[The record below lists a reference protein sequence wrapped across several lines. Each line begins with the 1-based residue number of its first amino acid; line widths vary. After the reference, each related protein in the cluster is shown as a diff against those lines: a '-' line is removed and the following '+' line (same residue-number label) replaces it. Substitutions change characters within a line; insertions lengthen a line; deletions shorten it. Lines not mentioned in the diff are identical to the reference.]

1 MLSWTGETT
10 EFLQASRIVL
20 TRTRVWLFVLN
31 VLALSPTVRRS
42 VRMAACAL
50 GIVCGGCPSFFA
62 LNPSLD
68 ISQYGHTT
76 WTIRDGFAPG
86 TAFAMA
92 QTPDGYL
99 WLGTEFGLFRSDGVR
114 FVPWQPPAGQQLPD
128 APYSLLVTR
137 DGILWIG
144 TYSGLASWKGGKLTQ
159 YPELQDLFVTSL
171 LEDREGTVWAGAM
184 GGSPLCAIRSGS
196 TQCFGQDGAFGGFV
210 WSLGEDA
217 SGALWA
223 GAESGLW
230 RWKPGPP
237 KRYAVPGV
245 RLADL
250 AQSGDGRLIVG
261 IRGGELRQVAGD
273 NLEAYPIRRAMN
285 SNAMLPDRDIDANK
299 LLRDRDG
306 GLWIGTN
313 QRGLIHVH
321 QGRTDVFTAENGL
334 SGNIIA
340 GLFEDREGNIW
351 VSTAGGLDRFRELP
365 VTTVSTKQGLSSDDV
380 RSVIAT
386 TDGSTWIATRDGLTR
401 WQKGQTTI
409 FRKADGLPD
418 DVVQSMYQD
427 HAGRIWV
434 FTAHGLAWFNNRRF
448 VSADGVPSTEV
459 YSITGDNAGNL
470 WLSGNRGL
478 SHLREGRLIE
488 NLPWTVLGRRQQ
500 AKVIIFDQDRG
511 GLWLGFWQDGG
522 VEYFRDGQVRLSY
535 TAANGMTKGPVA
547 HLRLD
552 RDGAVWAA
560 TQSGGVSR
568 IKDGRITTL
577 TTSNGLPCDR
587 IHWTTEED
595 DRSLWLYTDCG
606 LLRIPH
612 SQVDAWISD
621 PARRVEPAIWD
632 AIDGALPWGA
642 PSSFG
647 PTFAK
652 AADGKLWFVT
662 REDIEVV
669 DPAHPALNKLA
680 PPVHIERVVADQKT
694 YWQNMPG
701 VGGSNLRLPAHTHD
715 LQIYYTALS
724 LVSSRKVHF
733 KYRLEGQDTDWR
745 EVVNDRDVQY
755 SNLGPGTYR
764 FRVIAC
770 NNSGVWNELGD
781 SLEFSIAPAYYQTN
795 WFRALCAVLALA
807 LVWIIY
813 QVRVRQL
820 RHQFALTLEAR
831 VGERTS
837 IARDLH
843 DTLLQSFHGLMLRF
857 QIVSQLL
864 PDRPIEAKTELD
876 MTIDRAARAITEGR
890 DAVQGL
896 RASTVQTN
904 DLARAINTLGEELAT
919 DPGND
924 GSPAFRVTVEGEP
937 RDLHPILRDEIYR
950 IAAEALRNA
959 FHHAASRQI
968 EVEIRYDH
976 EQFRL
981 RVRDDGKGMDQTVGS
996 GMGRKGHYGLPG
1008 MRERAKSIG
1017 GNLEIWSEIDA
1028 GTEVEL
1034 RIGAD
1039 TAYASTAKRSWLS
1052 GLLARK

>member
-1 MLSWTGETT
+1 MKLR
-10 EFLQASRIVL
+10 LLL
-20 TRTRVWLFVLN
+20 T
-31 VLALSPTVRRS
+31 
-42 VRMAACAL
+42 AL
-50 GIVCGGCPSFFA
+50 GAISFLTASPPVLA

-68 ISQYGHTT
+68 ISQYGHTA

-92 QTPDGYL
+92 QTPDGYF
-99 WLGTEFGLFRSDGVR
+99 WLATEFGLFRSDGVR
-114 FVPWQPPAGQQLPD
+114 FVPWQPPAGQQLPEI
-128 APYSLLVTR
+128 PYALLVTR
-137 DGILWIG
+137 DGTLWIG
-144 TYSGLASWKGGKLTQ
+144 TFAGLASWNNGKLTQ
-159 YPELQDLFVTSL
+159 YPEVGAGFITSL

-184 GGSPLCAIRSGS
+184 GGSRGDPNGRLCAIQNGS
-196 TQCFGQDGAFGGFV
+196 AQCYGQDGAFGGFV
-210 WSLGEDA
+210 WSLGEDR

-230 RWKPGPP
+230 HWKPGPP

-250 AQSGDGRLIVG
+250 TQSGDGRLIVG
-261 IRGGELRQVAGD
+261 IRGGGLRQVVGD
-273 NLEAYPIRRAMN
+273 KLEAYRIRSALN
-285 SNAMLPDRDIDANK
+285 SNATLPDRDIDANK

-321 QGRTDVFTAENGL
+321 HGRTDVFTAESGL

-340 GLFEDREGNIW
+340 GIFEDREGNIW

-365 VTTVSTKQGLSSDDV
+365 VTTVSTKQGLSSDNV
-380 RSVIAT
+380 HSVIAT

-418 DVVQSMYQD
+418 DMVQSMYQD

-434 FTAHGLAWFNNRRF
+434 FTGHGLAWFNNGRF
-448 VSADGVPSTEV
+448 VSVAGVPSTEV

-470 WLSGNRGL
+470 WLSGNNGL
-478 SHLREGRLIE
+478 SHLRDGRLIE
-488 NLPWTVLGRRQQ
+488 NLPWTALGHPHQ
-500 AKVIIFDQDRG
+500 AKAIIFDQDRG
-511 GLWLGFWQDGG
+511 GLWLGFWHDGT
-522 VEYFRDGQVRLSY
+522 VDYFKDGQVRLSY

-547 HLRLD
+547 ALRLD

-560 TQSGGVSR
+560 TQNGGVSR

-577 TTSNGLPCDR
+577 TTSNGLPCDK
-587 IHWTTEED
+587 IHWTTEEA
-595 DRSLWLYTDCG
+595 DRSLWLYTACG

-621 PARRVEPAIWD
+621 PAHRVEPTLWD
-632 AIDGALPWGA
+632 ATDGALPWGS

-669 DPAHPALNKLA
+669 APRHLALNKLP
-680 PPVHIERVVADQKT
+680 PPVHIEQIVADQKM
-694 YWQNMPG
+694 YWQNLPG
-701 VGGSNLRLPAHTHD
+701 AAASSLHLPARTRD
-715 LQIYYTALS
+715 VEIDYTALC
-724 LVSSRKVHF
+724 LTAPEKMQFRVK
-733 KYRLEGQDTDWR
+733 LEGQDNDWR
-745 EVVNDRDVQY
+745 VPVNPRHTHY
-755 SNLGPGTYR
+755 TNLPPGPYR
-764 FRVIAC
+764 FRVIAS
-770 NNSGVWNELGD
+770 NNSGVWNEQGD

-795 WFRALCAVLALA
+795 WFRALCAVLVLA
-807 LVWIIY
+807 LVWAIY
-813 QVRVRQL
+813 QIRVRQL
-820 RHQFALTLEAR
+820 RHDFALTLGAR
-831 VGERTS
+831 VRERTS
-837 IARDLH
+837 LARELH
-843 DTLLQSFHGLMLRF
+843 DTLLQSFQGLMLRF
-857 QIVSQLL
+857 EIVSQLL
-864 PDRPIEAKTELD
+864 PDRPIEAKEKLEGA
-876 MTIDRAARAITEGR
+876 MKQAADAITEGR

-904 DLARAINTLGEELAT
+904 NLAMAVNTLGEELAN
-919 DPGND
+919 DPANQ
-924 GSPAFRVTVEGEP
+924 GSPAFRVTVEGET

-959 FHHAASRQI
+959 FHHAQARQI
-968 EVEIRYDH
+968 EVEIRYDNQ
-976 EQFRL
+976 QFRM
-981 RVRDDGKGMDQTVGS
+981 RVRDDGKGIDPTVLS
-996 GMGRKGHYGLPG
+996 GHGREGHFGMPG
-1008 MRERAKSIG
+1008 MRERANAVG
-1017 GNLEIWSEIDA
+1017 GKLVVWSELDA

-1034 RIGAD
+1034 RIPAD
-1039 TAYASTAKRSWLS
+1039 AAYARSAKRSWFSELLS
-1052 GLLARK
+1052 RK

>member
-1 MLSWTGETT
+1 M
-10 EFLQASRIVL
+10 
-20 TRTRVWLFVLN
+20 
-31 VLALSPTVRRS
+31 PTVRRIIL
-42 VRMAACAL
+42 AAIAL
-50 GIVCGGCPSFFA
+50 RVLLGGCTCSFA

-68 ISQYGHTT
+68 ISQYGHTA
-76 WTIRDGFAPG
+76 WTIRDGFSPG

-114 FVPWQPPAGQQLPD
+114 FLPWQPPVGQQLPER
-128 APYSLLVTR
+128 PYALLVSR
-137 DGILWIG
+137 DGTLWIG
-144 TYSGLASWKGGKLTQ
+144 TFGGLASWNNGKLTQ
-159 YPELQDLFVTSL
+159 YPEVGAEFITSL
-171 LEDREGTVWAGAM
+171 LEDREGTVWAGEL
-184 GGSPLCAIRSGS
+184 GGSPGTTGGRLCAIQNGS
-196 TQCFGQDGAFGGFV
+196 TQCYGQDGTFGSFV
-210 WSLGEDA
+210 WSLGEDS

-230 RWKPGPP
+230 HWKPGPP

-261 IRGGELRQVAGD
+261 IRGGALRQVVGD
-273 NLEAYPIRRAMN
+273 KLEAYPLRSAMN
-285 SNAMLPDRDIDANK
+285 SNATLPDRDIDANK

-321 QGRTDVFTAENGL
+321 NGRTDVFTAESGL

-365 VTTVSTKQGLSSDDV
+365 VTTVSTKQGLSSDNV
-380 RSVIAT
+380 HSVIAT

-409 FRKADGLPD
+409 LRKADGLPD
-418 DVVQSMYQD
+418 DFVQSLYQD

-434 FTAHGLAWFNNRRF
+434 STGHGLAWFNNGRF
-448 VSADGVPSTEV
+448 VSVDGVPSAEV

-470 WLSGNRGL
+470 WLSGNKGL

-488 NLPWTVLGRRQQ
+488 NLPWTALGHRQQ
-500 AKVIIFDQDRG
+500 AKVIVFDQQRG
-511 GLWLGFWQDGG
+511 GLWLGFWQDKV
-522 VEYFRDGQVRLSY
+522 VEYFKDGQVRLSY
-535 TAANGMTKGPVA
+535 TAADGMTAGPVA
-547 HLRLD
+547 SVRLD

-560 TQSGGVSR
+560 TQNGGVSR

-577 TTSNGLPCDR
+577 TTSNGLPCDK

-595 DRSLWLYTDCG
+595 HRSLWLYTACG
-606 LLRIPH
+606 LLRKPR

-621 PARRVEPAIWD
+621 PRRRVDPMVWD
-632 AIDGALPWGA
+632 AVDGALPWGS

-647 PTFAK
+647 PTLAK
-652 AADGKLWFVT
+652 AADGKLWLVT

-669 DPAHPALNKLA
+669 DPPHLALNKLA
-680 PPVHIERVVADQKT
+680 PPVHIEKIVADHKL
-694 YWQNMPG
+694 YWQNLPEA
-701 VGGSNLRLPAHTHD
+701 SLSSLHLPARIHD
-715 LQIYYTALS
+715 LQIFYAALS
-724 LVSSRKVHF
+724 LAAPEKVHF
-733 KYRLEGQDTDWR
+733 KYRLAGQDNDWR

-770 NNSGVWNELGD
+770 NNSGVWNEQGD

-795 WFRALCAVLALA
+795 WFRAFCAVLVLA
-807 LVWIIY
+807 LVWAIY
-813 QVRVRQL
+813 RIRVRQL
-820 RHQFALTLEAR
+820 HHDFALTLEAR
-831 VGERTS
+831 VRERTS
-837 IARDLH
+837 IAREIH
-843 DTLLQSFHGLMLRF
+843 DTLLQSLQGLMLRF
-857 QIVSQLL
+857 EIVSQLL
-864 PDRPIEAKTELD
+864 PDRPIEAKERLEGAMKQASD
-876 MTIDRAARAITEGR
+876 AITEGR

-896 RASTVQTN
+896 RTSTVQTN
-904 DLARAINTLGEELAT
+904 DLARAINTLGEELAN
-919 DPGND
+919 DPTHH
-924 GSPAFRVTVEGEP
+924 GSPAFLVTVEGGP
-937 RDLHPILRDEIYR
+937 RDLHPILRDETYR

-959 FHHAASRQI
+959 FHHAQARQL
-968 EVEIRYDH
+968 EVEIRYDNQ
-976 EQFRL
+976 QFRL
-981 RVRDDGKGMDQTVGS
+981 RVRDDGKGMDPEVLS
-996 GMGRKGHYGLPG
+996 GRGREGHFGLSG
-1008 MRERAKSIG
+1008 MRERANAMG
-1017 GNLEIWSEIDA
+1017 GKLVVWSEVGA

-1034 RIGAD
+1034 SVPAAR
-1039 TAYASTAKRSWLS
+1039 AYSTARRGSWLS
-1052 GLLARK
+1052 QKFAGKA

>member
-1 MLSWTGETT
+1 MKPVLRLIAISAIS
-10 EFLQASRIVL
+10 FLAGSRSA
-20 TRTRVWLFVLN
+20 
-31 VLALSPTVRRS
+31 LALD
-42 VRMAACAL
+42 
-50 GIVCGGCPSFFA
+50 
-62 LNPSLD
+62 PSLD
-68 ISQYGHTT
+68 ISQYGHTA
-76 WTIRDGFAPG
+76 WTIRDGFATG

-99 WLGTEFGLFRSDGVR
+99 WLASEFGLFRSDGVR
-114 FVPWQPPAGQQLPD
+114 FIPWQPPGGQELPGN
-128 APYSLLVTR
+128 PYALLVTR
-137 DGILWIG
+137 DGTLWIG
-144 TYSGLASWKGGKLTQ
+144 TFAGLASWNNGKLTQ
-159 YPELQDLFVTSL
+159 YPEVGAGFITSL
-171 LEDREGTVWAGAM
+171 LEEREGTVWAGTM
-184 GGSPLCAIRSGS
+184 GGSAGTTTGQLCAIQNGS
-196 TQCFGQDGAFGGFV
+196 TQCYGQDGAFGGFV
-210 WSLGEDA
+210 WSLGEDS

-230 RWKPGPP
+230 RWKPGQP

-250 AQSGDGRLIVG
+250 TQSGDGRLTVG
-261 IRGGELRQVAGD
+261 IRGGGLRQVVGD
-273 NLEAYPIRRAMN
+273 KLEAYPIRSALN
-285 SNAMLPDRDIDANK
+285 SNATLPDRAIDANK

-321 QGRTDVFTAENGL
+321 HGRTDVFTAESGL

-365 VTTVSTKQGLSSDDV
+365 VTTVSAKQGLSSDNV
-380 RSVIAT
+380 NSVIAT

-418 DVVQSMYQD
+418 DMVQSMYQD

-434 FTAHGLAWFNNRRF
+434 FTGHGLAWFNNGRF
-448 VSADGVPSTEV
+448 VSVDGVPSAEV

-470 WLSGNRGL
+470 WLSGSKGL

-488 NLPWTVLGRRQQ
+488 NLPWPALGHRQQ
-500 AKVIIFDQDRG
+500 AKMIVYDQDRG
-511 GLWLGFWQDGG
+511 GLWLGFWQDGA
-522 VEYFRDGQVRLSY
+522 VDYFKDGQVRLSY
-535 TAANGMTKGPVA
+535 TAVNGMTKGPVA
-547 HLRLD
+547 SLRLD

-560 TQSGGVSR
+560 MQNGGVSR

-595 DRSLWLYTDCG
+595 DRSLWLYTACG

-621 PARRVEPAIWD
+621 PARRVEPTLWD
-632 AIDGALPWGA
+632 ATDGALPWGS

-647 PTFAK
+647 PTFAE
-652 AADGKLWFVT
+652 AADGKLWLVT
-662 REDIEVV
+662 REDIEVIA
-669 DPAHPALNKLA
+669 PSHLSSNRLP
-680 PPVHIERVVADQKT
+680 PPVHVEQIVADQKL
-694 YWQNMPG
+694 YWQNLPG
-701 VGGSNLRLPAHTHD
+701 AAASSLHLAARTRDVEID
-715 LQIYYTALS
+715 YTALC
-724 LVSSRKVHF
+724 LTAPEKMQFRVK
-733 KYRLEGQDTDWR
+733 LEGQDNDWR
-745 EVVNDRDVQY
+745 VPVNPRHTHY
-755 SNLGPGTYR
+755 TNLPPGPYR
-764 FRVIAC
+764 FRVIAS
-770 NNSGVWNELGD
+770 NNSGVWNGLGD

-795 WFRALCAVLALA
+795 WFHAICAFLVLA
-807 LVWIIY
+807 LVWAIY
-813 QVRVRQL
+813 QVRVRRL
-820 RHQFALTLEAR
+820 RHDFGLTLEAR

-837 IARDLH
+837 IARELH
-843 DTLLQSFHGLMLRF
+843 DTLLQSFQGLMLRF
-857 QIVSQLL
+857 EIVSQLL
-864 PDRPIEAKTELD
+864 PDRPIEAKEKLEGA
-876 MTIDRAARAITEGR
+876 MKQAADAITEGR

-924 GSPAFRVTVEGEP
+924 GSPSFRVTVEGEP

-950 IAAEALRNA
+950 ITAEALRNA
-959 FHHAASRQI
+959 FHHAAAHQI
-968 EVEIRYDH
+968 EAEIRYNR

-981 RVRDDGKGMDQTVGS
+981 RVRDDGKGMDQTVWS
-996 GMGRKGHYGLPG
+996 DQGRKGHYGLPG

-1017 GNLEIWSEIDA
+1017 GNLEIWSEIGV

-1039 TAYASTAKRSWLS
+1039 TAYTSTAKRSWLS
-1052 GLLARK
+1052 GLAGK

>member
-1 MLSWTGETT
+1 MNTIFDVAPMLSEQS
-10 EFLQASRIVL
+10 ECS
-20 TRTRVWLFVLN
+20 LFVVN

-42 VRMAACAL
+42 VRMSAFAL
-50 GIVCGGCPSFFA
+50 GFVLGGCQSFFA
-62 LNPSLD
+62 LDPSLD
-68 ISQYGHTT
+68 INQYGHKA
-76 WTIRDGFAPG
+76 WTIRDGFSTG

-99 WLGTEFGLFRSDGVR
+99 WLASEFGLFRSDGVS
-114 FVPWQPPAGQQLPD
+114 FVPWQPPAGQQLPES
-128 APYSLLVTR
+128 PYSLLVTR
-137 DGILWIG
+137 DGNLWIG
-144 TYSGLASWKGGKLTQ
+144 TFAGLASWKDGKLTR
-159 YPELQDLFVTSL
+159 YPELQGLFVTSL
-171 LEDREGTVWAGAM
+171 LEDREGTVWGGAM
-184 GGSPLCAIRSGS
+184 GSSPGTVRLCAIGSGS
-196 TQCFGQDGAFGGFV
+196 VRCYGQDGALGSFV
-210 WSLGEDA
+210 WSLGEDS

-230 RWKPGPP
+230 HWKPGPP

-250 AQSGDGRLIVG
+250 TQSGDGRLIVG
-261 IRGGELRQVAGD
+261 IRGGGLRQVAGD
-273 NLEAYPIRRAMN
+273 RLEAYPIRSAMN
-285 SNAMLPDRDIDANK
+285 SNATMPDRDLDANK
-299 LLRDRDG
+299 ILRDRDG

-321 QGRTDVFTAENGL
+321 HGRTDVFTAESGL

-365 VTTVSTKQGLSSDDV
+365 VTTVSTKQGLSSDNV
-380 RSVIAT
+380 HSVIAT
-386 TDGSTWIATRDGLTR
+386 MDGSTWIATRDGLTR

-418 DVVQSMYQD
+418 DMVQSMYQD

-434 FTAHGLAWFNNRRF
+434 FTGHGLARFNNGRF
-448 VSADGVPSTEV
+448 VSVDGVPSTEV

-470 WLSGNRGL
+470 WLSGNKGL
-478 SHLREGRLIE
+478 SHLRDGRLIE
-488 NLPWTVLGRRQQ
+488 NLPWRALGRRQQ

-522 VEYFRDGQVRLSY
+522 VEYYKDGQVRLSY
-535 TAANGMTKGPVA
+535 TPADGMTGGPVA
-547 HLRLD
+547 ALRLD

-560 TQSGGVSR
+560 TQNGGVSR

-577 TTSNGLPCDR
+577 TTNNGLPCGR

-595 DRSLWLYTDCG
+595 DRSLWLYTACG
-606 LLRIPH
+606 LVRIPN

-621 PARRVEPAIWD
+621 PARRVEPTLWD
-632 AIDGALPWGA
+632 ATDGALPWGS

-652 AADGKLWFVT
+652 AADGKLWLVT
-662 REDIEVV
+662 REDIEFVA
-669 DPAHPALNKLA
+669 PRHLSLNKLP
-680 PPVHIERVVADQKT
+680 PPVHIEQIVADQKI
-694 YWQNMPG
+694 YWQNLPG
-701 VGGSNLRLPAHTHD
+701 AAVSSLHLAARTRD
-715 LQIYYTALS
+715 VEIDYTALC
-724 LVSSRKVHF
+724 LTAPEKMQFRVK
-733 KYRLEGQDTDWR
+733 LEGQDNDWR
-745 EVVNDRDVQY
+745 VPVNPRHTHY
-755 SNLGPGTYR
+755 TNLPPGPYR
-764 FRVIAC
+764 FRVIAS
-770 NNSGVWNELGD
+770 NNSGVWNGQGD

-795 WFRALCAVLALA
+795 WFRALCAVLVLALA
-807 LVWIIY
+807 WVIY

-820 RHQFALTLEAR
+820 RHEFALTLEAR

-843 DTLLQSFHGLMLRF
+843 DTLLQSGQGLLLRLK
-857 QIVSQLL
+857 IISQLL
-864 PDRPIEAKTELD
+864 PDRPAAAKEQVDATLELAAKT
-876 MTIDRAARAITEGR
+876 ITEGR

-904 DLARAINTLGEELAT
+904 DLARAINTIGEELAT

-924 GSPAFRVTVEGEP
+924 GSPAFRVTVEGES

-959 FHHAASRQI
+959 FHHAAARQI

-996 GMGRKGHYGLPG
+996 NKGRKGHYGLPG

-1017 GNLEIWSEIDA
+1017 GNLEIWSEINA

>member
-1 MLSWTGETT
+1 
-10 EFLQASRIVL
+10 
-20 TRTRVWLFVLN
+20 
-31 VLALSPTVRRS
+31 
-42 VRMAACAL
+42 MAAIAL
-50 GIVCGGCPSFFA
+50 GVLLGGCPGFFA

-68 ISQYGHTT
+68 ISQYGHTA
-76 WTIRDGFAPG
+76 WTIRDGFTTG

-114 FVPWQPPAGQQLPD
+114 FARWQPPAGQQLPD
-128 APYSLLVTR
+128 LPYALLVTR
-137 DGILWIG
+137 DGTLWIG
-144 TYSGLASWKGGKLTQ
+144 TFAGLASWKGGKLTQ
-159 YPELQDLFVTSL
+159 YPELQGLFVTSL
-171 LEDREGTVWAGAM
+171 LEDREGSVWAGAM
-184 GGSPLCAIRSGS
+184 GSSRLCAIRSG
-196 TQCFGQDGAFGGFV
+196 TARCYGQDGAFGGFV
-210 WSLGEDA
+210 WSLGEDN

-230 RWKPGPP
+230 RWGPGPP

-250 AQSGDGRLIVG
+250 TQSGDGRLIVG
-261 IRGGELRQVAGD
+261 IRGGGLRQVVGD
-273 NLEAYPIRRAMN
+273 KLEAYPIRGALN

-340 GLFEDREGNIW
+340 GLFADREGNIW
-351 VSTAGGLDRFRELP
+351 VSTAGGLDRFRELH
-365 VTTVSTKQGLSSDDV
+365 VTTVSTKQGLSSDNV
-380 RSVIAT
+380 YSVITT
-386 TDGSTWIATRDGLTR
+386 TDGSTWIATSDGLTR

-418 DVVQSMYQD
+418 DMVQSMYQD

-434 FTAHGLAWFNNRRF
+434 FTGHGLAWFNNGRF
-448 VSADGVPSTEV
+448 ASVNGVPSSEV

-470 WLSGNRGL
+470 WLSGNKGL

-488 NLPWTVLGRRQQ
+488 NLPWTALGQRQQ
-500 AKVIIFDQDRG
+500 AKVIIFDQERG
-511 GLWLGFWQDGG
+511 GLWLGFWQDAA
-522 VEYFRDGQVRLSY
+522 VEFFKEGKVRLSY
-535 TAANGMTKGPVA
+535 TAANGITKGPVA

-552 RDGAVWAA
+552 RDGAVWAT
-560 TQSGGVSR
+560 TQNGGVSR

-577 TTSNGLPCDR
+577 TTSNGLPCER

-606 LLRIPH
+606 LLRIPR
-612 SQVDAWISD
+612 SQVDAWMSD
-621 PARRVEPAIWD
+621 PARRVEPTLWD
-632 AIDGALPWGA
+632 ATDGALPYGS

-669 DPAHPALNKLA
+669 DPPHLALNKIP
-680 PPVHIERVVADQKT
+680 PPVHIEQIVADHKM
-694 YWQNMPG
+694 YWQNLPG
-701 VGGSNLRLPAHTHD
+701 SSTSSVHLPPRAHD
-715 LQIYYTALS
+715 LQIFYTALS
-724 LVSSRKVHF
+724 LVAPDKVHF
-733 KYRLEGQDTDWR
+733 KYKLEGQDHDWR

-770 NNSGVWNELGD
+770 NNSGVWNEQGD

-795 WFRALCAVLALA
+795 WFRALCAVAVLG
-807 LVWIIY
+807 LVWAIY
-813 QVRVRQL
+813 QLRLRQL
-820 RHQFALTLEAR
+820 HREFALSLEAR
-831 VGERTS
+831 VAERTS
-837 IARDLH
+837 IAREIH

-857 QIVSQLL
+857 EIVSQLL
-864 PDRPIEAKTELD
+864 PDRPVEAKEQLD
-876 MTIDRAARAITEGR
+876 GAIDRAAQAITEGR

-896 RASTVQTN
+896 RASTIQSN
-904 DLARAINTLGEELAT
+904 DLARDISTLAKELAT
-919 DPGND
+919 DSAHL
-924 GSPAFRVTVEGEP
+924 GSPAFRVTVEGES

-950 IAAEALRNA
+950 IAAEGLRNA
-959 FHHAASRQI
+959 FHHAQARQI

-976 EQFRL
+976 QQLRL
-981 RVRDDGKGMDQTVGS
+981 RVRDDGRGMDPAILSRETS
-996 GMGRKGHYGLPG
+996 TGHYGLPG
-1008 MRERAKSIG
+1008 MRERAKLIG
-1017 GNLEIWSEIDA
+1017 GELDIWTKIGA
-1028 GTEVEL
+1028 GTELEL
-1034 RIGAD
+1034 TVPAAN
-1039 TAYASTAKRSWLS
+1039 AYSRVGRGSWFS
-1052 GLLARK
+1052 QRFAGKS